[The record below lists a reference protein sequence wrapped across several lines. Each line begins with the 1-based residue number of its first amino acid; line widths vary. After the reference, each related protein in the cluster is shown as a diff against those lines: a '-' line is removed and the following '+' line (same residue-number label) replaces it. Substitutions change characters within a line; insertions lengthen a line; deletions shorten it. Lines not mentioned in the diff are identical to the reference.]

1 MNKHKVFALVAA
13 LSILVACGRQS
24 GPLAISQQDERPPV
38 VENSL
43 VVLGEDLQQLK
54 DDFNAN
60 VGKARLLFL
69 SGPTCGICLR
79 GMADL
84 NDEFIA
90 ASQND
95 DRLVTFVVHVPTLGA
110 QEVHVADTIP
120 LLRGPRVHH
129 YWEESGIIGIHYKEV
144 MDVNMYVWD
153 FWAIYGPEARW
164 QETLPPK
171 PDYYEHQLGGWLGD
185 RGGFPRE
192 RVLDAER
199 FAAQARK
206 TIDQVDSGGLPSP
219 ADHDVDG
226 SNLLADGTS
235 IPVVAQP
242 RNVAVSQYIR
252 NRGGYENLKRIQT
265 VEMQGSLEVDGR
277 SYPLSISMARPDKMR
292 RVLTVA
298 DQVSVADIST
308 ENQLR
313 LDPTVDH
320 GLPSALESRL
330 LETFEFD
337 GRLIEW
343 PDKGHQLSMQGMQ
356 KIGDVL
362 AWKLDFIQSSGQHWH
377 LFINSH
383 GGDLVMANMLDEN
396 DQLEYSIIQSDF
408 RETSGFKFPYRIEYV
423 DRDGQSLGVEV
434 LDDVLIV
441 QQMFDL
447 AAETVVH

>member
-1 MNKHKVFALVAA
+1 MKNYSLFVLVAA
-13 LSILVACGRQS
+13 LSILVACGRQP
-24 GPLAISQQDERPPV
+24 GQTTVSQQEERFPG
-38 VENSL
+38 VENSY
-43 VVLGEDLQQLK
+43 VVLAEDLQQLK

-95 DRLVTFVVHVPTLGA
+95 DRLVTFVVHVPTLA
-110 QEVHVADTIP
+110 ALEMHVADTIP

-129 YWEESGIIGIHYKEV
+129 YWEESGIIGLHYQEV

-164 QETLPPK
+164 QGTLPPE
-171 PDYYEHQLGGWLGD
+171 PDYYEHQLGGWMGE

-192 RVLDAER
+192 RMLNAER
-199 FAAQARK
+199 FALQARK
-206 TIDQVDSGGLPSP
+206 AMDQVESGGLPSP
-219 ADHDVDG
+219 ADLNVDE
-226 SNLLADGTS
+226 SALLADGTS

-242 RNVAVSQYIR
+242 RDVAVSHYIR
-252 NRGGYENLKRIQT
+252 NRGGYANLKRIQA
-265 VEMQGSLEVDGR
+265 VAMRGSLEVGGH
-277 SYPLSISMARPDKMR
+277 SYPLSIRTARPEQMR
-292 RVLTVA
+292 RVLTVG
-298 DQVSVADIST
+298 DQVSVAEIST
-308 ENQLR
+308 EDQLR
-313 LDPTVDH
+313 LDPAVDR
-320 GLPSALESRL
+320 GLPAALESRL

-337 GRLIEW
+337 GRLVEW
-343 PDKGHQLSMQGMQ
+343 PDKGHQVSMQGMQ

-362 AWKLDFIQSSGQHWH
+362 AWKLDFIQSGGQHWQ

-383 GGDLVMANMLDEN
+383 SGDLVMANMLDEN
-396 DQLEYSIIQSDF
+396 GQREYSIIQSDF
-408 RETSGFKFPYRIEYV
+408 RETSGFKFPYRIEYL

-434 LDDVLIV
+434 FDDVLV
-441 QQMFDL
+441 EQQVFNL